1 MKIKEIKSEKLYK
14 EYNLQIPF
22 EEIDK
27 EIENKINDLIPS
39 VTLPG
44 FRKGKAPV
52 NIVRK
57 KYEDNVINDVIQKV
71 INLKT
76 SDLIKEKK
84 LNIFRQPKIDLKK
97 FEKNNPLDIEIK
109 IDLQPDIK
117 NFDFKK
123 IKINKY
129 EINLSK
135 KDLEI
140 QFNKF
145 IDSQKNFKKIN
156 TSRNIKKTDKV
167 ILNLETNNLGIPEN
181 LRNQKSLPIDT
192 DSDQEILP
200 GLSEQLIKNKLKEG
214 DKRKLIFDLSNSLNN
229 KDLKKVEFIIEVV
242 AIEEK
247 VKFEITDD
255 YLAKNGF
262 KNINELKELLKNNS
276 TSFYNQGI
284 QQIQKKQLMD
294 LLDKEYNFDL
304 PYGLLED
311 DFKEIWSRIEHAKK
325 NNTLD
330 ADDKILKDDAL
341 KKRYKKISIRRVK
354 LGVLLQFIAREE
366 KVSISEDEL
375 SKGIMQYASQYPGQE
390 KQVIEYI
397 KKNPSSLESI
407 RGPILEQKII
417 DIIFSKASITNK
429 KINED
434 QYKKLEE
441 ETFEIKKEK
450 I

>member
-14 EYNLQIPF
+14 EYNIQIPF

-27 EIENKINDLIPS
+27 EIEKKINDLIPS

-57 KYEDNVINDVIQKV
+57 KYEDNVINEVLQKV
-71 INLKT
+71 VNSKT

-84 LNIFRQPKIDLKK
+84 LNLFRQPKIDLKK
-97 FEKNNPLDIEIK
+97 FEKNNPVDIDIK
-109 IDLQPDIK
+109 IDLQPEIK
-117 NFDFKK
+117 KFDFKE

-135 KDLEI
+135 KESEI

-145 IDSQKNFKKIN
+145 IDSQKNFKKIK

-167 ILNLETNNLGIPEN
+167 ILNIDTNNENIPKN
-181 LRNQKSLPIDT
+181 LRTQKNLPIDT

-214 DKRKLIFDLSNSLNN
+214 EKKNLIFDLSSSLNN
-229 KDLKKVEFIIEVV
+229 KELKKVEFIIEVV

-255 YLAKNGF
+255 YLSKNGF

-276 TSFYNQGI
+276 ISFYNQGI

-294 LLDKEYNFDL
+294 LLDKQYNFDL

-311 DFKEIWSRIEHAKK
+311 DFNDIWNRIEHAKK

-330 ADDKILKDDAL
+330 TDDKSLKDDDL
-341 KKRYKKISIRRVK
+341 KKRYKKISKRRVK
-354 LGVLLQFIAREE
+354 LGALLQFIAKEE

-390 KQVIEYI
+390 KQIIEYI

-407 RGPILEQKII
+407 RGPILEQKIV
-417 DIIFSKASITNK
+417 DTIFSKASITIK

-441 ETFEIKKEK
+441 ETFDIKKDK

>member
-1 MKIKEIKSEKLYK
+1 MS
-14 EYNLQIPF
+14 N
-22 EEIDK
+22 
-27 EIENKINDLIPS
+27 N
-39 VTLPG
+39 
-44 FRKGKAPV
+44 
-52 NIVRK
+52 
-57 KYEDNVINDVIQKV
+57 
-71 INLKT
+71 
-76 SDLIKEKK
+76 
-84 LNIFRQPKIDLKK
+84 K
-97 FEKNNPLDIEIK
+97 FESLLELLINEENDKAEALFHEIVVEKSRDIYENLA
-109 IDLQPDIK
+109 DEEVTAEAMHD
-117 NFDFKK
+117 KK
-123 IKINKY
+123 M
-129 EINLSK
+129 K
-135 KDLEI
+135 KEDEVTETESS
-140 QFNKF
+140 
-145 IDSQKNFKKIN
+145 DE
-156 TSRNIKKTDKV
+156 DKV

-262 KNINELKELLKNNS
+262 KNINDLKELLKNNS

-390 KQVIEYI
+390 KQIIEYI